1 MQDAFLHFV
10 EIAKEYMWSQDNIT
24 KMQFVFCWNYTK
36 NQNVLAKKI
45 EVCYN
50 RRNEQLFYPAMQC
63 LMGNAVEGGI
73 IMKITITAKKMQIPQ
88 NFTEYAENRLN
99 SKLDKF
105 FGEEAEAK
113 ITMANHKNLMV
124 IELTVTYNNMI
135 YRAEQSAV
143 DKEDAL
149 DASVDKIIRQIRKN
163 KTRVEKKLKEAA
175 FVDMLEEPVAEA
187 EHEVVRHKKFV
198 MHAMDLDEAILQ
210 MDLLGH
216 AFFMFTNANTGEV
229 NVVYKRSDGKYAV
242 LEPIYE

>member
-1 MQDAFLHFV
+1 
-10 EIAKEYMWSQDNIT
+10 
-24 KMQFVFCWNYTK
+24 
-36 NQNVLAKKI
+36 
-45 EVCYN
+45 
-50 RRNEQLFYPAMQC
+50 
-63 LMGNAVEGGI
+63 
-73 IMKITITAKKMQIPQ
+73 MKITITAKKMQIPQ

-99 SKLDKF
+99 SKLNKF

-113 ITMANHKNLMV
+113 ITMANHKNLIV

-175 FVDMLEEPVAEA
+175 FVGMLEEPIAES

-229 NVVYKRSDGKYAV
+229 NVVYRRSDGKYAV